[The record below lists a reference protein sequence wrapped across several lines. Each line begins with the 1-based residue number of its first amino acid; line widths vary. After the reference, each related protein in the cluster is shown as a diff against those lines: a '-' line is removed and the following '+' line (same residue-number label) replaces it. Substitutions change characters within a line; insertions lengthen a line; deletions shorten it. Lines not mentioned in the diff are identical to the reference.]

1 MRSIFPAMPLP
12 PILAKR
18 AFLDL
23 LPDAICVVDE
33 HGRFVFVS
41 AACERIFG
49 YTQDEMVG
57 RAMIELV
64 APEDRARTL
73 QAAADIMAGEHK
85 LNFEN
90 SYVRKDGRRV
100 HILWSARWWESD
112 RLRIAVARDITERKR
127 AEATQAAL
135 YALSEAAHAASD
147 LPALCAHIRL
157 IIDSLVPANNFFV
170 ATVDGD
176 GVLSFPYSLDE
187 HRAAPPHALC
197 SEVVRT
203 GQSQLRIAATPDAC
217 GWLAVPLKT
226 EHRTTGALVLKSM
239 PGETGYTDRDM
250 ALLHFVSTQ
259 VATAIKRMQL
269 LAQLKR
275 MAQFDE
281 LTGLPNRALLRDRL
295 DTALSAARREHAY
308 VGLLYLDLDRFKEVN
323 DTLGHA
329 TGDLLLQETAQ
340 RLKRCVRDADTVAR
354 VGGDEFVVLL
364 PGIPQPEDALVVAR
378 KIRSALGQPVAL
390 GGRHLTVLPSIG
402 IAVYPDHGEDALAL
416 LEAADQAMY
425 RAKHSG
431 DDCRWAGTADEY

>member
-1 MRSIFPAMPLP
+1 MPVP

-18 AFLDL
+18 AFVDL
-23 LPDAICVVDE
+23 LLDAVCVVDE
-33 HGRFVFVS
+33 DGRFVFVS

-49 YTQDEMVG
+49 YTPGEMVG
-57 RAMIELV
+57 RAMIDLV

-85 LNFEN
+85 FDFEN
-90 SYVRKDGRRV
+90 TYVRKDGQRV
-100 HILWSARWWESD
+100 HVLWSARWSDTD

-147 LPALCAHIRL
+147 LPALCAQIRL
-157 IIDSLVPANNFFV
+157 IIDSLVQANNFFV
-170 ATVDGD
+170 ATVDDD
-176 GVLSFPYSLDE
+176 GLLNFPYSLDE

-203 GQSQLRIAATPDAC
+203 GRPQLRIAEAPEDC
-217 GWLAVPLKT
+217 CWLAVPLMT
-226 EHRTTGALVLKSM
+226 EHRTTGALVLKNM
-239 PGETGYTDRDM
+239 PGEVCYTDRDM
-250 ALLHFVSTQ
+250 ALLQFVSTQ
-259 VATAIKRMQL
+259 VATAIERMQL

-281 LTGLPNRALLRDRL
+281 LTALPNRALLRDRI
-295 DTALSAARREHAY
+295 DTALSAARRENGH

-329 TGDLLLQETAQ
+329 TGDRLLQEIAR
-340 RLKRCVRDADTVAR
+340 RLKHCVRDADTVAR

-364 PGIPQPEDALVVAR
+364 PGILQPEDAMVVAR
-378 KIRSALGQPVAL
+378 KIREALGQPVAL
-390 GGRHLTVLPSIG
+390 TGRHLTVLPSIG
-402 IAVYPDHGEDALAL
+402 IAVHPDHGDNATAL

-431 DDCRWAGTADEY
+431 DDYRWAVTADEW